1 MKKWSLGYEIVR
13 QLVRLAFWLSHKKIT
28 VIGKKQIPSNQPI
41 IFTPNHQ
48 NALMDPLA
56 VICTS
61 STQPV
66 WLARADLFKLKS
78 VRPILHFFKILP
90 VYRIRDGK
98 SKLAENETIFN
109 KAIELLEHKK
119 QLALFPEAAH
129 SGKRQMLPHRKAVP
143 RIAFL
148 AEEKNNFKLNLQII
162 PVGIYYSHYWKFN
175 REVLVNYGNPI
186 TIGHYQEKYLKSP
199 NQSLLD
205 LKDEIEQ
212 KVEDLTI
219 NVRSKKHYENYELIL
234 KLRES
239 SCVWIQERL
248 SHKENFFKR
257 RELLLKIEERERINP
272 DVFKIFHDKLDQIR
286 KVTDKQGINIE
297 AIDHRQ
303 LKTEVLFFKTLL
315 ALVLSP
321 LVVLGFILHGLPFLL
336 PRYFIQ
342 RKVIDPT
349 FYSTFQFVSGLVIYT
364 SLVIIIGVLLFILT
378 GQWFWPFVFLP
389 AFLFTGKLSFMAFQ
403 YWEKHWQQ
411 LNFYQFSKK
420 HPKIVENLIVEI
432 EFIKS
437 ELDRIIRG

>member
-1 MKKWSLGYEIVR
+1 MKKWSVGYEVVK

-28 VIGKKQIPSNQPI
+28 VIGKNQIPDDRPV
-41 IFTPNHQ
+41 IFAPNHQ
-48 NALMDPLA
+48 NGLMDPLA

-90 VYRIRDGK
+90 IYRIRDGK

-109 KAIELLEHKK
+109 KAIEILEHKK
-119 QLALFPEAAH
+119 QLALFPEATH
-129 SGKRQMLPHRKAVP
+129 SGKRQMLPHRKAIP

-175 REVLVNYGNPI
+175 REVLVNYGKPF
-186 TIGHYQEKYLKSP
+186 TIDHYQEQYLQNP

-212 KVEDLTI
+212 KVEELTI
-219 NVRSKKHYENYELIL
+219 NVRSKKYYENYELIL
-234 KLRES
+234 KLLEPSFIWNQQRDS
-239 SCVWIQERL
+239 L
-248 SHKENFFKR
+248 KEYFFKR
-257 RELLLKIEERERINP
+257 REYLLRIEKHERTNP
-272 DVFKIFHDKLDQIR
+272 GAFKVFHEQLDQIR
-286 KVTDKQGINIE
+286 EVIEKQEINIE
-297 AIDHRQ
+297 AIDRRQ
-303 LKTEVLFFKTLL
+303 LKPEVLFIKTLL

-321 LVVLGFILHGLPFLL
+321 LVALGFILHGLPFLL

-342 RKVIDPT
+342 RKVKDPT

-364 SLVIIIGVLLFILT
+364 SLAIVIGALLFILT

-403 YWEKHWQQ
+403 YWVKHWQQ
-411 LNFYQFSKK
+411 LTFYQFSKK
-420 HPKIVENLIVEI
+420 HPKTAEILIVEI

-437 ELDRIIRG
+437 ELDRIIHA